1 MIRWEA
7 IRLKQI
13 TIRNIPDEI
22 ERIVKKEA
30 IVKGLSLNKAFISL
44 LEKATGIRTKG
55 KRKKIPYHDLDHLFG
70 VWAKEDET
78 SFNKNLKLQRK
89 IDEEL
94 WKETK

>member
-1 MIRWEA
+1 
-7 IRLKQI
+7 
-13 TIRNIPDEI
+13 
-22 ERIVKKEA
+22 
-30 IVKGLSLNKAFISL
+30 L

-55 KRKKIPYHDLDHLFG
+55 KKKKIPYHDLDHLFG
-70 VWAKEDET
+70 VWAKEDES

>member
-1 MIRWEA
+1 MIHPEV
-7 IRLKQI
+7 ITLKQI

-30 IVKGLSLNKAFISL
+30 RSKGLSLNKAFISL
-44 LEKATGIRTKG
+44 LERATGIRAKG
-55 KRKKIPYHDLDHLFG
+55 KKKKIPYHDLDHLFG

-78 SFNKNLKLQRK
+78 TFNKNLELQRT

-94 WKETK
+94 WRETR

>member
-1 MIRWEA
+1 M
-7 IRLKQI
+7 KQI

-22 ERIVKKEA
+22 EKAVKKEA
-30 IVKGLSLNKAFISL
+30 RAKALSLNKAFISL
-44 LEKATGIRTKG
+44 LERATGIRTRG
-55 KRKKIPYHDLDHLFG
+55 EKKKPILYHDLDHLCG

-78 SFNKNLKLQRK
+78 SLHKNLELQRK